1 MRATKSFLVPGDDL
15 EVLCSNPNGNVGT
28 FRWNKLKGNSPGS
41 EKNQFVMVDPVV
53 GPKLRLNNLQ
63 ISDRGVYRCTLT
75 TRLESIFADFVVDF
89 EG

>member
-15 EVLCSNPNGNVGT
+15 EVLCSNPNGNFGT
-28 FRWNKLKGNSPGS
+28 FKWNKLKGNSA
-41 EKNQFVMVDPVV
+41 KNQFVMMDPVV

-75 TRLESIFADFVVDF
+75 TRTESIFADFVVDF